1 MLLTLPSPFR
11 SIGAGQVSAAI
22 NAAAPSAGVSARA
35 DAASFGRKPW
45 SSKWAPTAAM
55 SNVAAVPSCESP
67 TGDR

>member
-1 MLLTLPSPFR
+1 MLSTLPSPFT
-11 SIGAGQVSAAI
+11 SAFSGQGNMPSRP
-22 NAAAPSAGVSARA
+22 AAPAAGVSARA